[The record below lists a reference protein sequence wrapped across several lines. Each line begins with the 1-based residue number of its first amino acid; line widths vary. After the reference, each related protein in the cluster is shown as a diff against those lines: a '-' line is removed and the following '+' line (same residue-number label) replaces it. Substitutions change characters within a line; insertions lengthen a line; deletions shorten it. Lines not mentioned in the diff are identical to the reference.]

1 VSSTTS
7 EDVASSYSDY
17 YDSSSSESTMTKP
30 ASTMEKPTLTA
41 RAFARMALGSFSDEL
56 QPIRRPLPTF
66 STDSD
71 SDVSRLFFF
80 MPCIPDVCLVKRLQ
94 KAKCGLFS
102 AGVLAFCIFFGRREE
117 Q

>member
-1 VSSTTS
+1 
-7 EDVASSYSDY
+7 
-17 YDSSSSESTMTKP
+17 MTKP

-102 AGVLAFCIFFGRREE
+102 AGVLAFYIFFGRREE
-117 Q
+117 QQTVKARKVPSLLAIFVLPVIRLDG